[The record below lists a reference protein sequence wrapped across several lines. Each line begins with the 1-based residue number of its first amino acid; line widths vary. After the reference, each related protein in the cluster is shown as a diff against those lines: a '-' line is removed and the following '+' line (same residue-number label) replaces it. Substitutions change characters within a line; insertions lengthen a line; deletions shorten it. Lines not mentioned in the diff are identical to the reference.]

1 MALTHPLCPRCVLG
15 YLWEVGLCHDAP
27 TGHFIVSLPRFLQE
41 QKWELSATVRKHAKA
56 VACRSAENCLS
67 LYGTQHQVC
76 PEHLKLL
83 DKEEVR
89 TDVHPAQSCFFP
101 IQVPPS
107 LLGAAVS
114 RHRAPPA
121 LPPHR
126 SQLPKALRLSL
137 ADVPSPGLQKL
148 CQQAESNWKGGKRR
162 KECLYLKYALFSFK
176 KSRISS
182 SLKVEASTETSSLF
196 FALVQEEN
204 TSPPNSQH
212 LPPPN
217 TPPRFK

>member
-114 RHRAPPA
+114 RHRAPPT
-121 LPPHR
+121 LPPPPLPA
-126 SQLPKALRLSL
+126 SQSTEIIIGRCTFPRAPKALSASRKQL
-137 ADVPSPGLQKL
+137 
-148 CQQAESNWKGGKRR
+148 EGGK
-162 KECLYLKYALFSFK
+162 K
-176 KSRISS
+176 KKRMPVFEICF
-182 SLKVEASTETSSLF
+182 VF
-196 FALVQEEN
+196 F
-204 TSPPNSQH
+204 
-212 LPPPN
+212 
-217 TPPRFK
+217 